1 MSKDYNERRK
11 NDEEYATIMF
21 HLFKVRG
28 NGLKTRY
35 NSKELKR
42 VGKSNKLE
50 GEREVTKRFTLQTG
64 IYVIIPSIAKSDYDT
79 KYLLRIF
86 NQSNYDGQNDNVED
100 FDDDEEEDDEDE
112 EEEEEEEDEND
123 EEDEAD
129 EDESDYDDD
138 DEEEEE
144 EEEEEPVKSNKQ
156 RKK

>member
-1 MSKDYNERRK
+1 MSTDYNERRK

-42 VGKSNKLE
+42 VGKSDKLV
-50 GEREVTKRFTLQTG
+50 GEREVTKRFTLKTG
-64 IYVIIPSIAKSDYDT
+64 LYVIIPSIAESDYDT

-86 NQSNYDGQNDNVED
+86 NQSNNNGQNYNVED
-100 FDDDEEEDDEDE
+100 FDDDDEEEDDEDE
-112 EEEEEEEDEND
+112 EEEEEDESDEQDEVEE
-123 EEDEAD
+123 D
-129 EDESDYDDD
+129 EDESEYDD
-138 DEEEEE
+138 DEEEDEDEE
-144 EEEEEPVKSNKQ
+144 Q